1 MTPSTRRL
9 RSVLAALR
17 ANVRDLDAIL
27 GERRAIDQGILDELD
42 GADLPTSALASR
54 LRRRT
59 GDVRVVT
66 RLMEAQG
73 QIKRAGRRWTLVR

>member
-27 GERRAIDQGILDELD
+27 GARRNIDQGILDELD
-42 GADLPTSALASR
+42 GQDLPTIALVNR
-54 LRRRT
+54 LRRRA
-59 GDVRVVT
+59 GDVRAVL
-66 RLMEAQG
+66 RLLEAQG

>member
-1 MTPSTRRL
+1 MTPTSRRL

-17 ANVRDLDAIL
+17 ANVRDLEAIL
-27 GERRAIDQGILDELD
+27 GERRAIDQGVLDELD
-42 GADLPTSALASR
+42 GQDLPTSALASR

-59 GDVRVVT
+59 GDVRVVL